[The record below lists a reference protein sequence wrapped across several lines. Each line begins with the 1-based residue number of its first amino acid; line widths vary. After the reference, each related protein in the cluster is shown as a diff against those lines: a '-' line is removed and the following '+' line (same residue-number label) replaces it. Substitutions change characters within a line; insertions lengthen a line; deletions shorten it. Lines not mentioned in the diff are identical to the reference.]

1 MTGIPVVKVHE
12 TVVNAV
18 YGISVTLHVTI
29 DSAPEPFSIYWT
41 KFVGN
46 ATEMIHNG
54 MIGTSGG
61 NISSPSLT
69 IRFPTA
75 SNVGIYK
82 CYAKNVLGLGSSVN
96 ISLVVVG
103 GK

>member
-1 MTGIPVVKVHE
+1 MAGIPIVKAHE
-12 TVVNAV
+12 TEIKAT
-18 YGISVTLHVTI
+18 YGSSVTLHVSI
-29 DSAPEPFSIYWT
+29 DSAPEHFSLYWT
-41 KFVGN
+41 KFEVNG
-46 ATEMIHNG
+46 TEIIHNG

-75 SNVGIYK
+75 SYVGIYK
-82 CYAKNVLGLGSSVN
+82 CYARNVLGLGSSIN